1 MTNLFWDLAK
11 IVDKSN
17 GSCLFKWVINV
28 VDVHLAL
35 IEEMVED
42 IDRFHRWRTLLLVTK
57 DQVDPFMQMGA
68 DIVTLQSLKKHSPS
82 RLWNCFWKWPSVILW
97 HFWGWNNNTKSL
109 FLTAGFIRGWCIL
122 MSSTSLWSLMNSL
135 GSPFA
140 HGGRIT
146 SPSLVPFC
154 LLPLEKINQITH
166 SC

>member
-109 FLTAGFIRGWCIL
+109 FLTAGLSGDDVFWCQ
-122 MSSTSLWSLMNSL
+122 
-135 GSPFA
+135 
-140 HGGRIT
+140 
-146 SPSLVPFC
+146 VPLC
-154 LLPLEKINQITH
+154 EAWWTLSGLLLPTEAESHLQAWCH
-166 SC
+166 SVYYL